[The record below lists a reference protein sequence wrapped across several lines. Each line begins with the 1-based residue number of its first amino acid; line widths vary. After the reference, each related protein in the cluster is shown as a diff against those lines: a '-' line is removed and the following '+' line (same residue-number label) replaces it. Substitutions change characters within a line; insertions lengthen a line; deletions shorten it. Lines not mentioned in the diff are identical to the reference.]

1 MATEEASR
9 PGELTTGRVLSIG
22 SAVGTQREY
31 ETTIVLRPDT
41 GKHDISALIARMQG
55 VFTDRGGR
63 LLKIDSWGMR
73 LLAFPI
79 GSHRKGIYLYWRY
92 LGGSDIV
99 AEFERHMRLSDR
111 VIRFYTVRIDDDV
124 DPNARPSE
132 VTEEL
137 LDVVSEPGPDPEE
150 VARKAAEQEAAR
162 REEYRERSR
171 DDDDSE
177 EEDDAEDD
185 VDDGDDA

>member
-1 MATEEASR
+1 MATNSHAGS
-9 PGELTTGRVLSIG
+9 PAELTTGRVLSIG
-22 SAVGTQREY
+22 SAIGTQREY

-41 GKHDISALIARMQG
+41 GKNEISALIARVQG

-79 GSHRKGIYLYWRY
+79 SGHRKGIYLYWRY

-111 VIRFYTVRIDDDV
+111 VIRFYTVRIDEDV

-150 VARKAAEQEAAR
+150 VARKAAELEAAR
-162 REEYRERSR
+162 REEYRERSH
-171 DDDDSE
+171 DDEDID
-177 EEDDAEDD
+177 EDDIDDIVDEGDD
-185 VDDGDDA
+185 V